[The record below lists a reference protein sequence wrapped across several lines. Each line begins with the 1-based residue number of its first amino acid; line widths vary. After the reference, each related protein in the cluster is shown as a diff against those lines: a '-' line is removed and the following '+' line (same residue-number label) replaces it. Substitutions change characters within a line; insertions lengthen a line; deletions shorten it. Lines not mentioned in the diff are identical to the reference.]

1 MAERFCYN
9 ASHYFNNSNVYNLIN
24 EALNIQLKNNCD
36 EYECNDYLITL
47 ETNMIYLYFKVPDM
61 RFIRDTMKKITD
73 AIGQDE
79 SGWDYEED
87 ILDGRTVYLDG
98 RTVYDNE
105 FDYNSD
111 IDYAVEESEQWVY
124 DREEKRI
131 NEEKRKQNLIFPIKE
146 YKDYTTEQAE
156 FLNSI
161 AVLVN
166 KFNFEE
172 TFTNRVKILIKHYQ
186 YLIANIE
193 KFYTSISDKNINSI
207 NKLIN
212 TYILKA
218 GQHKNEISQ
227 LIIIPC
233 DIRYDAL
240 YIVTWAEELFQKILN
255 TRINEID
262 I

>member
-9 ASHYFNNSNVYNLIN
+9 ASHYFHNSNVYNLIN
-24 EALNIQLKNNCD
+24 TALNIQLKNNCD
-36 EYECNDYLITL
+36 EHECNDYLITL
-47 ETNMIYLYFKVPDM
+47 ETNMIFLYFKVPDM
-61 RFIRDTMKKITD
+61 RFIRETMKKITD

-79 SGWDYEED
+79 SGWDYDED
-87 ILDGRTVYLDG
+87 NLDETVYLDG
-98 RTVYDNE
+98 RTIYDNE

-166 KFNFEE
+166 KFNLEE
-172 TFTNRVKILIKHYQ
+172 TFTNRVQLLIKHYQ
-186 YLIANIE
+186 YLIVNLE
-193 KFYTSISDKNINSI
+193 KFYASISNKNISSI

-227 LIIIPC
+227 LICIPD
-233 DIRYDAL
+233 DIHDDAI
-240 YIVTWAEELFQKILN
+240 YIVTWAEELFQKILD
-255 TRINEID
+255 TRSNEIY